1 MMNWLNYHHL
11 YYFKTIAE
19 EGSVSKASEKLR
31 LGQPTLSAQLK
42 QFEDN
47 IGVKL
52 FERHHKKLVLTEQ
65 GRLALDYAQN
75 IFKIGNE
82 MVEALHD
89 RLLPNRIHL
98 QIGALDG
105 LPKDIIL
112 KLTRNAIQLG
122 PCSISLTEGKTETLL
137 RELASHRLDLFVT
150 NFIPNG
156 LDTKIFFYKSILKAP
171 LHIYGAKKFKN
182 LKNNFPQSLAN
193 QPIILPTHDSKNRQ
207 DLEHWSKLNAV
218 PFDVVAE
225 AQDVSLKTL
234 LAQEGL
240 GVIPTTQSSVDSLL
254 KQKLLF
260 DLGHLPDVFEE
271 IYLITAQRK
280 ILNPIANSLY
290 HSEKLT

>member
-1 MMNWLNYHHL
+1 MTSWLNYHHL

-19 EGSVSKASEKLR
+19 EGSVSKASAKLR

-42 QFEDN
+42 QFEDSL
-47 IGVKL
+47 GVKL

-89 RLLPNRIHL
+89 RLSPNRIHL

-112 KLTRNAIQLG
+112 KLTRHAIRLG
-122 PCSISLTEGKTETLL
+122 PCAISLTEGKTETLL

-156 LDTKIFFYKSILKAP
+156 LDTKIFFYKSILRAP

-182 LKNNFPQSLAN
+182 LKNNFPHSLAN

-207 DLEHWSKLNAV
+207 DLEHWSKLKSI
-218 PFDVVAE
+218 PFDIVAE

-240 GVIPTTQSSVDSLL
+240 GVIPTTQASVDSLL

-260 DLGHLPDVFEE
+260 DLGPLPDVFEE

-280 ILNPIANSLY
+280 ILNPVANALY